1 MTEITMAC
9 PEDYETIRR
18 IYSQYIDTPITFEYE
33 LPDEITFRK
42 RLEGFA
48 ETYPVLV
55 AKDSGGH
62 IIGYTYAHRIFDRKA
77 YYPSCELTVY
87 IDRHNTSSGVGK
99 RLCSA
104 LLDILDEQGVRNVYS
119 LVTIPNP
126 ASEGLHRSLG
136 FSLIATLTDTGYKNG
151 SLRNVGWFEKKL
163 SCTAEP
169 GAGIKK
175 CRDLPRTRIDEILS
189 SYSCC

>member
-87 IDRHNTSSGVGK
+87 IDRYMTSKGIGK

-104 LLDILDEQGVRNVYS
+104 LLDILDAQGVRNVYS

-126 ASEGLHRSLG
+126 ASEGLHASLG
-136 FSLIATLTDTGYKNG
+136 FRLIATLTDTGYKNG
-151 SLRNVGWFEKKL
+151 ALRNVGWFEKKL
-163 SCTAEP
+163 SCTADA
-169 GAGIKK
+169 GDGIKK
-175 CRDLPRTRIDEILS
+175 FSELSRATINKILS
-189 SYSCC
+189 AYN

>member
-87 IDRHNTSSGVGK
+87 IDRYMTSKGIGK

-104 LLDILDEQGVRNVYS
+104 LLDILDAQGVRNVYS

-126 ASEGLHRSLG
+126 SSEGLHASLG
-136 FSLIATLTDTGYKNG
+136 FRLIATLTDTGYKNG
-151 SLRNVGWFEKKL
+151 ALRNVGWFEKKL
-163 SCTAEP
+163 SCTADA
-169 GAGIKK
+169 GDGIKK
-175 CRDLPRTRIDEILS
+175 FSELSRATINKILS
-189 SYSCC
+189 AYN